1 MASNSSQAGSDKKK
15 YPVRNR
21 IQTDKAIAS
30 IVNWAHND
38 NEESELSDLPSSEE
52 ESSADEFQDDID
64 NADAQCDNNNSDNN
78 NNKTNNAQPSCS
90 TQAAPQSESDD
101 ELFPIRRGKRVV
113 LHFRTS
119 LPDQRQSHKQPPT
132 ITGNALLEIVIR
144 VNMNSHLSH

>member
-78 NNKTNNAQPSCS
+78 NNQTNNAQPSCS

-101 ELFPIRRGKRVV
+101 EDVHIPNKKRKKGRPSLQNQPSGSKTKSQTAANNNWKRVV
-113 LHFRTS
+113 NNNNNNNNIYL
-119 LPDQRQSHKQPPT
+119 
-132 ITGNALLEIVIR
+132 
-144 VNMNSHLSH
+144 